1 MTLAAV
7 SFEAATGPEGVEVD
21 LAELLLIKDFLVMD
35 IVVPPGKN
43 FELLQTPSVLHPACQ
58 TSARNRKI
66 SQHDDFKGF

>member
-35 IVVPPGKN
+35 IVVSPGKN
-43 FELLQTPSVLHPACQ
+43 FELLQTLSLLHPVCQ
-58 TSARNRKI
+58 TSIPFPKNPQI
-66 SQHDDFKGF
+66 PDFK